1 MSSRSARRRTL
12 RSAAALTLAAGT
24 ALVAPLLLAGT
35 AGAATAPATAALDS
49 GGQQVVYTAAA
60 GQANKVAVTATWVTG
75 TGNIT
80 YVIDDVVT
88 IKPGAGCAY
97 PSASDHTKVS
107 CTVTTLDSQDPY
119 PTLQLTL
126 GNGNDTLAYHNRTG
140 QTYYFA
146 SANLGAGNDKATDDG
161 SVDGNYIAG
170 GTGNDTLTLGK
181 YSVGWGDDG
190 NDTLKGGA
198 ETIAQGGNGN
208 DTITTSGAAADGG
221 AGNDVITGGAAAQSL
236 TGGAGND
243 RIHGGAGNDFIYG
256 GTGNDVLYGDAGADT
271 IYGNSGNDTLWGGAG
286 TDVLSGGPGRNVVH
300 QN

>member
-1 MSSRSARRRTL
+1 MSSRSARRRTP
-12 RSAAALTLAAGT
+12 RSASALTLAVGT
-24 ALVAPLLLAGT
+24 ALVAPLFLAGT
-35 AGAATAPATAALDS
+35 AGAATAPATAALNS
-49 GGQQVVYTAAA
+49 GGQEVVYTAAA
-60 GQANKVAVTATWVTG
+60 GQANKVAVTATRVTG
-75 TGNIT
+75 TEKIT

-88 IKPGAGCAY
+88 IKAGTGCAY

-140 QTYYFA
+140 QTYNFA
-146 SANLGAGNDKATDDG
+146 SVDLGAGNDKATDDG

-190 NDTLKGGA
+190 NDSLKAAAG
-198 ETIAQGGNGN
+198 TIAQGGNGN
-208 DTITTSGAAADGG
+208 DTITTTGDAADGG
-221 AGNDVITGGAAAQSL
+221 AGNDVITGGAGAQSL
-236 TGGAGND
+236 TGDAGND
-243 RIHGGAGNDFIYG
+243 KIHGGAGNDFIYG
-256 GTGNDVLYGDAGADT
+256 GTGNDTLWGDAGADT

-286 TDVLSGGPGRNVVH
+286 TDVLSGGPGHNAVH

>member
-1 MSSRSARRRTL
+1 MSARSARRRTL
-12 RSAAALTLAAGT
+12 RSASALTLAVGT
-24 ALVAPLLLAGT
+24 ALVAPLFLAGT

-49 GGQQVVYTAAA
+49 GGQEVVYTAAA
-60 GQANKVAVTATWVTG
+60 GQANKVVVTATRVTG
-75 TGNIT
+75 TEKIT

-88 IKPGAGCAY
+88 IKAGAGCAY
-97 PSASDHTKVS
+97 PSASDHTRVS

-140 QTYYFA
+140 QTYNFA
-146 SANLGAGNDKATDDG
+146 SVDLGAGNDKATDDG
-161 SVDGNYIAG
+161 SVDGDYIAG

-190 NDTLKGGA
+190 NDTIEAAAG
-198 ETIAQGGNGN
+198 TIAQGGNGN
-208 DTITTSGAAADGG
+208 DTITTTGDAADGG
-221 AGNDVITGGAAAQSL
+221 AGNDVITAGAGAQSL

-243 RIHGGAGNDFIYG
+243 KIHGGAGNDFIYG
-256 GTGNDVLYGDAGADT
+256 GTGNDTLWGEAGADT

-286 TDVLSGGPGRNVVH
+286 TDVLSGGPGHNAVH